1 MGNAFLMHKMNTRL
15 EEYTINR
22 QKVSAT
28 WICSK
33 WHWICTSIL
42 ILAVFLLSKYC
53 ITPSVI
59 RGNSMYPTLKSGE
72 FVLISRIKREPK
84 HGDIVLLHTSL
95 NGDKPKYIIKR
106 VIAVG
111 EETLIIDYDSNS
123 IYVNGEHI
131 IEPYVNMDDDD
142 IMVTSGEEKRI
153 KYHIPSQK
161 IFVMG
166 DNRNYS
172 TDSRDSSIGFVS
184 YNDIIGFLF
193 SNMYETA

>member
-131 IEPYVNMDDDD
+131 VEPYVNMDDDD

>member
-15 EEYTINR
+15 EEYTINS
-22 QKVSAT
+22 QKVLAT

-172 TDSRDSSIGFVS
+172 TDSRDLSIGFVS

>member
-42 ILAVFLLSKYC
+42 ILAAFLLSKYC

-59 RGNSMYPTLKSGE
+59 RGNSMYPTLKSGQ

>member
-1 MGNAFLMHKMNTRL
+1 
-15 EEYTINR
+15 
-22 QKVSAT
+22 
-28 WICSK
+28 
-33 WHWICTSIL
+33 
-42 ILAVFLLSKYC
+42 
-53 ITPSVI
+53 
-59 RGNSMYPTLKSGE
+59 MYPTLKSGQ